1 MADPKRIVAP
11 QDFLDRKDERVQLK
25 SLVKRKENILVY
37 GPRRFGK
44 TSLIARVAQDL
55 PSTTFLNV
63 DCTFATSVDGLSQQI
78 LRAIADSGLARLE
91 RFGEWAKESA
101 RRLEVVVEFGDGILI
116 NLRRGSVQAK
126 PLEDALEF
134 TTRIAKASRR
144 HVVLVLDEFQVVM
157 LTMPDAVPKLRGHA
171 QSQDDVSYLV
181 CGSQASVLLGLTK
194 HKNPFWRQ
202 LTEFPLGP
210 IDVDQAM
217 DDWARKVG
225 QQVPL
230 AARQLLLSVTRGN
243 TQRLVGIVEEAR
255 RSGKGYGV
263 ASIESAIERELVTHG
278 RGFERILGDLTPYQK
293 RVAIALAVGRPKSV
307 FGSKFLTHF
316 ELRGASSAR
325 KATQALLHA
334 EILDEDNAFV
344 DPLFAHW
351 IRVNNP
357 DVGTGWAPGQ

>member
-1 MADPKRIVAP
+1 MPDSKRIVAP
-11 QDFLDRKDERVQLK
+11 HDFLDRKEERVRLK
-25 SLVKRKENILVY
+25 ALVKRKENLLVY

-44 TSLIARVAQDL
+44 TSLIARIEHDL

-78 LRAIADSGLARLE
+78 LRAIADSGLAKLE
-91 RFGEWAKESA
+91 RFGAWAKESA
-101 RRLEVVVEFGDGILI
+101 RRLEVGVEFGDGVRI
-116 NLRRGSVQAK
+116 NLRRGSAQAK

-134 TTRIAKASRR
+134 ATRIAKASGR

-157 LTMPDAVPKLRGHA
+157 LSMPDAVPKLRGHA
-171 QSQDDVSYLV
+171 QSQSDVSYLV

-210 IDVDQAM
+210 IDVDHAM
-217 DDWARKVG
+217 DDWAKKVG
-225 QQVPL
+225 QEVPPP
-230 AARQLLLSVTRGN
+230 ARQLLTRVTRGN

-255 RSGKGYGV
+255 RGGKGYGI
-263 ASIESAIERELVTHG
+263 ASIESAIQRELVTHG

-293 RVAIALAVGRPKSV
+293 TVAIALAIAQPKSV

-325 KATQALLHA
+325 KATQALFHA
-334 EILDEDNAFV
+334 EILGEDNAFV

-357 DVGTGWAPGQ
+357 DVGTGWIPGQ